1 MMLGCPPH
9 CFQSGLSCSGSRGSD
24 GDPALREQGTRGH
37 ERRRAQAG
45 GHPPTSCPESEERP
59 KSRQAGSGLTW
70 AQKFR
75 MIWNP
80 KSAPTTYLNNKH
92 SFIPSVEDAKMRN
105 LQDIEAKLKENKN
118 LLNERFN
125 VKEIGIFGSFV
136 RGEQKETSDLDILVE
151 FEGRASLF
159 EIVRLER
166 FLSELLG
173 EKVDLVMK
181 NSLKPR
187 IGKHILREVVYV

>member
-1 MMLGCPPH
+1 
-9 CFQSGLSCSGSRGSD
+9 
-24 GDPALREQGTRGH
+24 
-37 ERRRAQAG
+37 
-45 GHPPTSCPESEERP
+45 
-59 KSRQAGSGLTW
+59 
-70 AQKFR
+70 
-75 MIWNP
+75 
-80 KSAPTTYLNNKH
+80 
-92 SFIPSVEDAKMRN
+92 MRN
-105 LQDIEAKLKENKN
+105 LHDIEANLKENKD
-118 LLNERFN
+118 LLKERFN

-151 FEGRASLF
+151 FEGGVSLF

-166 FLSELLG
+166 FLSEILG

>member
-1 MMLGCPPH
+1 
-9 CFQSGLSCSGSRGSD
+9 
-24 GDPALREQGTRGH
+24 
-37 ERRRAQAG
+37 
-45 GHPPTSCPESEERP
+45 
-59 KSRQAGSGLTW
+59 
-70 AQKFR
+70 
-75 MIWNP
+75 
-80 KSAPTTYLNNKH
+80 
-92 SFIPSVEDAKMRN
+92 MRK
-105 LQDIEAKLKENKN
+105 LQDIEAKLKENKD
-118 LLNERFN
+118 LLSERFN

-151 FEGRASLF
+151 FEGRVSLF
-159 EIVRLER
+159 EMVRLER

>member
-1 MMLGCPPH
+1 
-9 CFQSGLSCSGSRGSD
+9 
-24 GDPALREQGTRGH
+24 
-37 ERRRAQAG
+37 
-45 GHPPTSCPESEERP
+45 
-59 KSRQAGSGLTW
+59 
-70 AQKFR
+70 
-75 MIWNP
+75 
-80 KSAPTTYLNNKH
+80 
-92 SFIPSVEDAKMRN
+92 MRN
-105 LQDIEAKLKENKN
+105 LHDIEANLKENKD
-118 LLNERFN
+118 LLKERFN

-151 FEGRASLF
+151 FEGGVSLF

>member
-1 MMLGCPPH
+1 MP
-9 CFQSGLSCSGSRGSD
+9 
-24 GDPALREQGTRGH
+24 
-37 ERRRAQAG
+37 
-45 GHPPTSCPESEERP
+45 
-59 KSRQAGSGLTW
+59 
-70 AQKFR
+70 
-75 MIWNP
+75 
-80 KSAPTTYLNNKH
+80 
-92 SFIPSVEDAKMRN
+92 KMRK
-105 LQDIEAKLKENKN
+105 LQDIEAKLKKNKD
-118 LLNERFN
+118 LLNKRFN

-136 RGEQKETSDLDILVE
+136 RGEQKDTSDLDILVE
-151 FEGRASLF
+151 FEGRVSLF

>member
-1 MMLGCPPH
+1 MGING
-9 CFQSGLSCSGSRGSD
+9 FKR
-24 GDPALREQGTRGH
+24 
-37 ERRRAQAG
+37 
-45 GHPPTSCPESEERP
+45 
-59 KSRQAGSGLTW
+59 
-70 AQKFR
+70 
-75 MIWNP
+75 IWSL
-80 KSAPTTYLNNKH
+80 KSALTTRLNNMH
-92 SFIPSVEDAKMRN
+92 SLTSLLEDAKMRK
-105 LQDIEAKLKENKN
+105 LQDIEAKLKENKG
-118 LLNERFN
+118 LLGERFN

-151 FEGRASLF
+151 FEGRVSLF
-159 EIVRLER
+159 EMVRLER